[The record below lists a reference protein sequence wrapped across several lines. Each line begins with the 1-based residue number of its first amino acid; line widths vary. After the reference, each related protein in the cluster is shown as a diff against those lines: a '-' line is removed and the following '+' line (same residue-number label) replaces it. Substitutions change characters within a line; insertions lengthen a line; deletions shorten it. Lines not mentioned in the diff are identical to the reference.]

1 MTDYTKLYEE
11 KKMTPEQMAGFVQS
25 GDKIASTTAMGEPPK
40 ILDAI
45 CDRALAEDLTDIKLY
60 KLWMVPMGG
69 KYTKPELA
77 GHVDPVSLFAGG
89 SEVRQMIG
97 EGRADYIPSYLCQ
110 HPHIFRNIKPRI
122 AVAMASPMDESGYF
136 SFSTAPLEGTTITEV
151 ADIVLLEVSPH
162 MPRVFGDN
170 MIHISQVTALCETD
184 TKPVEVPLTEPGEN
198 DIRIAEKIVERIP
211 DGSCIQFGIGKVP
224 DAVGSLMK
232 DKKDLGIHTEL
243 FCSSMLELI
252 KAGAVNNSRK
262 NINKGKS
269 VFTFCGGTRELYDY
283 IDNNPSVEGYQSTY
297 INDPYIIA
305 QNDNVMSINAALE
318 IDIFGQVC
326 SESIGPKK
334 ISGTGGQLDFVR
346 GANMSKGGKSFIAL
360 HSTAKGGA
368 ISKIKPILTP
378 GAHVTVPMSEV
389 DMVVTEYGLAEL
401 KYRTASERAKALIR
415 IAHPS
420 VREELTFEAKKFGLI
435 I

>member
-1 MTDYTKLYEE
+1 MADITKLYEE
-11 KKMTPEQMAGFVQS
+11 KKMTTAEIAKLVRS
-25 GDKIASTTAMGEPPK
+25 GDRIASTTAMGEPVEIVK
-40 ILDAI
+40 AI
-45 CDRALAEDLTDIKLY
+45 CDRAVEEDLEGIKLY

-69 KYTKPELA
+69 RYADDDLR
-77 GHVDPVSLFAGG
+77 GRVDPVSLFAGG
-89 SEVRQMIG
+89 SEVRQMMG
-97 EGRADYIPSYLCQ
+97 KGKADYIPSYLSQ
-110 HPHIFRNIKPRI
+110 HLDVFRAVEPRVAI
-122 AVAMASPMDESGYF
+122 AMASPMDEHGYF
-136 SFSTAPLEGTTITEV
+136 SFSTAPLEGRTITEI
-151 ADIVLLEVSPH
+151 ADVVLLEVSPH

-184 TKPVEVPLTEPGEN
+184 TWPVEVPLTEPGEN
-198 DIRIAEKIVERIP
+198 DMKIAEYIVDRIP
-211 DGSCIQFGIGKVP
+211 DGACVQFGIGKVP

-262 NINKGKS
+262 NIDNGKS
-269 VFTFCGGTRELYDY
+269 IFTFCGGTRELYDY
-283 IDNNPSVEGYQSTY
+283 VDNNPTVEGHQVTY
-297 INDPYIIA
+297 VNDPYIIA
-305 QNDNVMSINAALE
+305 KNDNVMSINAALE
-318 IDIFGQVC
+318 VDIFGQVC

-360 HSTAKGGA
+360 HSTAKNGT
-368 ISKIKPILTP
+368 ISKIKPTLTP

-389 DMVVTEYGLAEL
+389 DMIVTEYGIAEL
-401 KYRTASERAKALIR
+401 KYKTASDRAKALIR

-420 VREELTFEAKKFGLI
+420 VREELTFRAKEFGLMI
-435 I
+435 

>member
-136 SFSTAPLEGTTITEV
+136 SFSTAPLEGRTITEV

-198 DIRIAEKIVERIP
+198 DIKIAEKIVERIP

-283 IDNNPSVEGYQSTY
+283 IDNNPAVEGYQSTY

-420 VREELTFEAKKFGLI
+420 VREELSFEAKKFGLI